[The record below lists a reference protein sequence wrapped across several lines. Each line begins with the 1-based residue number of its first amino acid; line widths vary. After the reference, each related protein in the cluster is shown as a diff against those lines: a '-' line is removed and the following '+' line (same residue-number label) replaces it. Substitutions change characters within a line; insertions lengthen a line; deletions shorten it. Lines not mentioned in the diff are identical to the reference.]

1 MPKQGLKFIF
11 IEKSVHLQSEKKI
24 SGGFKQFIN
33 Q

>member
-1 MPKQGLKFIF
+1 MSKQGLKFIF
-11 IEKSVHLQSEKKI
+11 IQKSVHLLSEKKI